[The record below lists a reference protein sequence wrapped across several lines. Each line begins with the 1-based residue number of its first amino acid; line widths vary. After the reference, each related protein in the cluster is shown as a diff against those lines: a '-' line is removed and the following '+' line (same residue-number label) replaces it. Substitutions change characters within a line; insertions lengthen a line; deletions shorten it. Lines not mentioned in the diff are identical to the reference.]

1 MKHRL
6 IATLGAVAVAGA
18 VSLGVTGTAFAM
30 TPAPSASQA
39 DCDNAAGLTAT
50 AQANLNNQ
58 LAVVT
63 ARLKELGVTTSTISQ
78 AEALLN
84 SGPLTDAMKVQLL
97 QMVYAEHIQGQ
108 VTAQDG
114 TNLALVLDM
123 KVRLDGAEAVQ
134 NLACLGFTPTPPA
147 TTAPA
152 ANPGAIIAPATPLP
166 TVAPGTGGGGAFNG
180 NN

>member
-6 IATLGAVAVAGA
+6 VAVLGAFAVAGIVA
-18 VSLGVTGTAFAM
+18 LGTAGTANAM
-30 TPAPSASQA
+30 TPAPSASQV

-123 KVRLDGAEAVQ
+123 KVRLDAAEAVSAA
-134 NLACLGFTPTPPA
+134 ACIGFTPTQV
-147 TTAPA
+147 APA
-152 ANPGAIIAPATPLP
+152 AAPGAI
-166 TVAPGTGGGGAFNG
+166 VAPVVPSGAPQAGTGSAFDG
-180 NN
+180 N

>member
-6 IATLGAVAVAGA
+6 VAVLGAFAVAGVVA
-18 VSLGVTGTAFAM
+18 LGTAGTANAM
-30 TPAPSASQA
+30 TPAPSASQV

-114 TNLALVLDM
+114 TNLALVLDD
-123 KVRLDGAEAVQ
+123 KVRLDAAEAVQ
-134 NLACLGFTPTPPA
+134 AAACVGFQPTPPA

-166 TVAPGTGGGGAFNG
+166 VGGVATGDGSSLSG
-180 NN
+180 N